1 VNIQYSREAAE
12 KQYREILAAHKHLAI
27 YTDGSGINRKV
38 GAAAVAP
45 TLNMYTSAYL
55 GRETTSTVYAAK
67 LVGILMGLEI
77 AMRAN
82 MRKIAVFTDNK

>member
-1 VNIQYSREAAE
+1 M
-12 KQYREILAAHKHLAI
+12 
-27 YTDGSGINRKV
+27 
-38 GAAAVAP
+38 AAVVL

-55 GRETTSTVYAAK
+55 GRETTSIVYAAE

-82 MRKIAVFTDNK
+82 MRKIAVFTDN